1 MKQFHNY
8 WLPDDESHFSKF
20 IERNAK
26 VGEPAEYQGPVRR
39 LALGYVSTFGVSVD
53 IGANFGLC
61 SHTLEQKFARNFA
74 VEPVQLHC
82 DYLKLNAP
90 ATQIFQTALGTET
103 GTVMMQRFPD
113 NYGKTRV
120 NSNGDFEVLVQR
132 LDDLDLPP
140 ADFVKIDVEG
150 FELYVLQ
157 GGENYI
163 KKSYPVLVVEQ
174 ESRAEAHTLLLSWG
188 YQLVNSIKHDYIY
201 KHEFN

>member
-1 MKQFHNY
+1 MKHFHNY

-53 IGANFGLC
+53 IGANFGLW
-61 SHTLEQKFARNFA
+61 SHTLEQKFTRNFA
-74 VEPVQLHC
+74 IEPMQLHC

-120 NSNGDFEVLVQR
+120 NSNGDVKVPLQR
-132 LDDLDLPP
+132 LDDLDLPL

-163 KKSYPVLVVEQ
+163 KSSYPVMVVEQ
-174 ESRAEAHTLLLSWG
+174 EEKSSAHALLLSWG
-188 YQLVNSIKHDYIY
+188 YELVDSIKHDYIY
-201 KHEFN
+201 KHTT

>member
-1 MKQFHNY
+1 MKQFYNY

-26 VGEPAEYQGPVRR
+26 AGEPAEYQGPVRR
-39 LALGYVSTFGVSVD
+39 LALGHVTKFNVSVD
-53 IGANFGLC
+53 IGANFGLW
-61 SHTLEQKFARNFA
+61 SHTLEQKFLQNFA

-82 DYLKLNAP
+82 DYLVLNAP
-90 ATQIFQTALGTET
+90 STKILQTALGNTT

-120 NSNGDFEVLVQR
+120 SQDGDIQVPLRR
-132 LDDLDLPP
+132 LDDLELPP

-150 FELYVLQ
+150 FELQVLQ

-163 KKSYPVLVVEQ
+163 KRSYPVMVVEQ